1 MPYVINP
8 DKGFVVNANN
18 FVSSHNVKHG
28 ISLSAVFPHRKVRI
42 TEMIENLEGKATVED
57 MKSIQLDV
65 LDI

>member
-1 MPYVINP
+1 
-8 DKGFVVNANN
+8 
-18 FVSSHNVKHG
+18 VSSHNVKHG